1 MKSIKICY
9 VDDKQD
15 LVLSDYLLNF
25 CERESEF
32 QYEYTEHRF
41 TKKDNYQ
48 TLLDNTDLN
57 ESDIVV
63 IDSWL
68 FNSSEFQGEKL
79 TGEQFKIVLKKIFP
93 YKKTVVISQNEIL
106 DDSMTISK
114 YRTSNK
120 KQDSEDYY
128 DEILKPILE
137 KYAKECVEEKRLINT
152 ISHGSTIDSVLVS
165 KIEKNLD
172 GLNDETLIKKSD
184 LDKLIDLFQEVK
196 GNYNDEQ

>member
-9 VDDKQD
+9 VDDRID
-15 LVLSDYLLNF
+15 LTLSEYLLNLSK
-25 CERESEF
+25 RESEF
-32 QYEYTEHRF
+32 QYKYTEYIF
-41 TKKDNYQ
+41 TKEDSYQ
-48 TLLDNTDLN
+48 SLLDNTKLN
-57 ESDIVV
+57 ESDIIV

-68 FNSSEFQGEKL
+68 FNSSEFQREKL

-93 YKKTVVISQNEIL
+93 YKKTIVISQNEIF

-120 KQDSEDYY
+120 RQDSKGYY
-128 DEILKPILE
+128 DEILMPILE
-137 KYAKECVEEKRLINT
+137 KYTKECIEEKRLINK

-165 KIEKNLD
+165 KIAKNLD
-172 GLNDETLIKKSD
+172 GLNDETLIEKSD

-196 GNYNDEQ
+196 GKYDDE

>member
-1 MKSIKICY
+1 MKLIKICY

-15 LVLSDYLLNF
+15 LVLSDYLLKF
-25 CERESEF
+25 CERKSEF

-41 TKKDNYQ
+41 TRDDSYQ

-57 ESDIVV
+57 ESDIIV

-68 FNSSEFQGEKL
+68 FNSSDFQGEKL

-93 YKKTVVISQNEIL
+93 YKKTIVISQNEIL

-120 KQDSEDYY
+120 RQSSEEYY
-128 DEILKPILE
+128 DEILMPILE
-137 KYAKECVEEKRLINT
+137 KYTKECTEEKRLINT
-152 ISHGSTIDSVLVS
+152 ISHGSAIDSVLVS
-165 KIEKNLD
+165 KIEKNLE

-196 GNYNDEQ
+196 GKYDDEK